1 MKEKVSLFLIFL
13 FVVTPL
19 VTIAFLPA
27 NLWVLF
33 NIVLFT
39 IVIAISYNMENK
51 EHAPSPIAQ
60 SGLIACILCFETL
73 LWGCG
78 NYILSNPAM
87 STITLWQTLG
97 VLAAS
102 SLTAVASFTILG
114 KRLEQIQKEGKSY

>member
-60 SGLIACILCFETL
+60 SGLIAGILCFETL

-114 KRLEQIQKEGKSY
+114 KRLEQIQKEG

>member
-1 MKEKVSLFLIFL
+1 MKEKVSLLLIFL

-60 SGLIACILCFETL
+60 SGLIAGILCFETL

-78 NYILSNPAM
+78 NYIFSNPAI
-87 STITLWQTLG
+87 STMTLWQTVG

-102 SLTAVASFTILG
+102 SLTAVASFTILA
-114 KRLEQIQKEGKSY
+114 KRLEQIQKEG

>member
-1 MKEKVSLFLIFL
+1 MKEKVSLLLIFL

-19 VTIAFLPA
+19 VTIPFLPA

-60 SGLIACILCFETL
+60 SGLIAGILCFETL
-73 LWGCG
+73 LWGCA
-78 NYILSNPAM
+78 NFILSNPAI
-87 STITLWQTLG
+87 STVTLWQTVG

-114 KRLEQIQKEGKSY
+114 KRLEQIQKEG

>member
-60 SGLIACILCFETL
+60 SGLIAGILCFETL
-73 LWGCG
+73 LWGCA
-78 NYILSNPAM
+78 NFILSNPAI
-87 STITLWQTLG
+87 STVTLWQTVG

-102 SLTAVASFTILG
+102 GLTAVASFTILG
-114 KRLEQIQKEGKSY
+114 KRLEQIQKEG

>member
-1 MKEKVSLFLIFL
+1 MKEKVSLLLIFL

-60 SGLIACILCFETL
+60 SGLIAGILCFETL

-78 NYILSNPAM
+78 NYILSNPAI
-87 STITLWQTLG
+87 TTVTLWQTVG
-97 VLAAS
+97 VLVAS

-114 KRLEQIQKEGKSY
+114 KRLEQIQKEG

>member
-1 MKEKVSLFLIFL
+1 MKEKVSLLLIFL

-60 SGLIACILCFETL
+60 SGLIAGILCFETL
-73 LWGCG
+73 LWGCA
-78 NYILSNPAM
+78 NYIFSNPAI
-87 STITLWQTLG
+87 STVTLWQTVG

-114 KRLEQIQKEGKSY
+114 KRLEQIQKEG

>member
-1 MKEKVSLFLIFL
+1 MKEKVSLLLIFL

-60 SGLIACILCFETL
+60 SGLIASILCFETL

-78 NYILSNPAM
+78 NYLLSNPAI
-87 STITLWQTLG
+87 STVTLWQTVG
-97 VLAAS
+97 VLVAS
-102 SLTAVASFTILG
+102 SLTAIASFTILG
-114 KRLEQIQKEGKSY
+114 KRLEQIQKEG

>member
-1 MKEKVSLFLIFL
+1 MKEKVSLLLIFL

-19 VTIAFLPA
+19 VTIAFLPT

-60 SGLIACILCFETL
+60 SGLIAGILCFETL
-73 LWGCG
+73 LWGCA
-78 NYILSNPAM
+78 NFILSNPAI
-87 STITLWQTLG
+87 STATLWQTVV

-114 KRLEQIQKEGKSY
+114 KRLEQIQKEG

>member
-1 MKEKVSLFLIFL
+1 MKEKVSLLLIFL

-60 SGLIACILCFETL
+60 SGLIAGILCFETL
-73 LWGCG
+73 LWGCA
-78 NYILSNPAM
+78 NFILSNPAI
-87 STITLWQTLG
+87 STATLWQTVG

-114 KRLEQIQKEGKSY
+114 KRLEQIQKEG

>member
-1 MKEKVSLFLIFL
+1 MKEKVSLLLIFL

-19 VTIAFLPA
+19 VTIALLPA

-60 SGLIACILCFETL
+60 SGLIAGILCFETL
-73 LWGCG
+73 LWGCA
-78 NYILSNPAM
+78 NFIFSNPAI
-87 STITLWQTLG
+87 STVTLWQTVG

-102 SLTAVASFTILG
+102 SFTAVACFTLLG
-114 KRLEQIQKEGKSY
+114 KRLEQIQKEN

>member
-1 MKEKVSLFLIFL
+1 MKEKVSLLLIFL

-60 SGLIACILCFETL
+60 SGLIAGILCFETL

-78 NYILSNPAM
+78 NYIFSNPAI
-87 STITLWQTLG
+87 STVTLWQTVG

-114 KRLEQIQKEGKSY
+114 KRLEQIQKEG